1 MPKMEM
7 ARFYNAG
14 DPIKSRFNYTKA
26 DEDMRVSNCVGYFD
40 MNAPRQG
47 FFEVPREM
55 KTQGGSQF
63 VGLPKEVIDLY
74 GSRGI
79 VMIDL
84 NLTDDEAASEV
95 YVANSEESAQIKG
108 RKLWLDHC
116 LKVTRTWE
124 ETNEQRA
131 TMGLQ
136 RTRPTD
142 FTVHAYK
149 ELGMLPPLVAN
160 LPTPT
165 PIAQPS
171 EDVSVLKKLAEDQGR
186 QLKEQGELLQ
196 QLLANQTAP
205 AEAKPTSKG
214 KSA

>member
-14 DPIKSRFNYTKA
+14 DRITNRFNYTKS

-40 MNAPRQG
+40 MDAPRQG
-47 FFEVPREM
+47 FFDVPREM
-55 KTQGGSQF
+55 KTMGGSQF
-63 VGLPKEVIDLY
+63 VGLPKEVMEMF
-74 GSRGI
+74 GERGV
-79 VMIDL
+79 VMIDR
-84 NLTDDEAASEV
+84 NMTDDEAAGEAF
-95 YVANSEESAQIKG
+95 VANSEDNAKDKG
-108 RKLWLDHC
+108 RKLWLDYC

-124 ETNEQRA
+124 ENNEQRA

-136 RTRPTD
+136 RTRPSN
-142 FTVHAYK
+142 FIVHAYK
-149 ELGMLPPLVAN
+149 ELGMNPPLIAN
-160 LPTPT
+160 IPTPT
-165 PIAQPS
+165 PAAQPS
-171 EDVSVLKKLAEDQGR
+171 PDVDELKK

-205 AEAKPTSKG
+205 EGKSGGKG

>member
-14 DPIKSRFNYTKA
+14 DRITNRFNYTKA

-40 MNAPRQG
+40 MDAPKQG
-47 FFEVPREM
+47 FFGVPREM
-55 KTQGGSQF
+55 KTMGGSQF

-74 GSRGI
+74 GVRGI
-79 VMIDL
+79 VMVDL
-84 NLTDDEAASEV
+84 NLTEEEAESEAFISHSDEAAQV
-95 YVANSEESAQIKG
+95 KG
-108 RKLWLDHC
+108 RKLWLAHC

-149 ELGMLPPLVAN
+149 ELGMLPPLVTN

-171 EDVSVLKKLAEDQGR
+171 EDVSTLKKLAEDQGR

-205 AEAKPTSKG
+205 PEGKTSSKG